1 MYCVPVSPALR
12 GAARSAL
19 LRPLLCSRRAALAC
33 LGGAQHFLVVLL
45 GAAAALVA
53 LAVLIVTRS
62 AAREAESAEAKLAE
76 QVAELAEDQAQL
88 VKDVLALT
96 SRLAIGD
103 HKVQALR
110 KVYEDLGRGL
120 IAKELGPRFGLRIMD
135 GAVGPSR
142 AEGEI
147 HDPTSADPPAQWD
160 YRMPVIVLGPPPAIP
175 TAAKDFLVYG
185 HSAYSRPL
193 APAQERHLTP
203 KAVRGGGPPA
213 SAEEPPLILC
223 HYMVIFEISMTWVAR
238 SLLARLERRLYISLD
253 RARAQDLGINNILDV
268 VAVIGIVAPN
278 SFTKEVAKTVVAK
291 SYPHLHAMMT
301 AGRFVWLM
309 KAAIDPLAGSPR
321 TVASAPAVLARK

>member
-1 MYCVPVSPALR
+1 MI
-12 GAARSAL
+12 
-19 LRPLLCSRRAALAC
+19 LLCIATRCGPLTRMPLDSQR
-33 LGGAQHFLVVLL
+33 VLL
-45 GAAAALVA
+45 VLSAAAALVA

-62 AAREAESAEAKLAE
+62 AAREAESAVAKLAE
-76 QVAELAEDQAQL
+76 QVAQLAEDQAQL
-88 VKDVLALT
+88 VEDVLALKN
-96 SRLAIGD
+96 RLAIGD
-103 HKVQALR
+103 HNAQALR

-120 IAKELGPRFGLRIMD
+120 IAKELGPRFGLRIVD

-160 YRMPVIVLGPPPAIP
+160 YRMPVVVLGPPPAIP

-203 KAVRGGGPPA
+203 TKAVRGGGPPA

-223 HYMVIFEISMTWVAR
+223 HFMVIFEITMAKTWVAR

-268 VAVIGIVAPN
+268 VAVVGIVAPN

>member
-1 MYCVPVSPALR
+1 MI
-12 GAARSAL
+12 
-19 LRPLLCSRRAALAC
+19 LLCIATRCGPLTRMPLDSQR
-33 LGGAQHFLVVLL
+33 VLL
-45 GAAAALVA
+45 VLSAAAALVA

-62 AAREAESAEAKLAE
+62 AAREAESAVAKLAE
-76 QVAELAEDQAQL
+76 QVAQLAEDQAQL
-88 VKDVLALT
+88 VEDKAQLVEDVLALKN
-96 SRLAIGD
+96 RLAIGD
-103 HKVQALR
+103 HNAQALR

-120 IAKELGPRFGLRIMD
+120 IAKELGPRFGLRIVD

-147 HDPTSADPPAQWD
+147 RDPTSADPSAQWD
-160 YRMPVIVLGPPPAIP
+160 YRMPVVVLGPPPAIP

-203 KAVRGGGPPA
+203 TKAVRGGGPPA

-223 HYMVIFEISMTWVAR
+223 HYMVIFEITMAMTWVAR

-268 VAVIGIVAPN
+268 VAVVGIVAPN
-278 SFTKEVAKTVVAK
+278 SFSKEVAKTVVAK